1 VKNNIDKVHKQLN
14 KACKQ
19 EEEILMQS
27 VSSLI
32 LTSSR
37 KKYIKGDE
45 QLMGLEGEK
54 GGIVEV

>member
-1 VKNNIDKVHKQLN
+1 
-14 KACKQ
+14 
-19 EEEILMQS
+19 MQS

-54 GGIVEV
+54 GGIVEA